1 MLLHEAEEE
10 RGLLLAA
17 QFEVEE
23 MVSTAELYLRAKRL
37 PVRLERRVG
46 PGKALGGLSESEV
59 VGSPGPDGLIGRP
72 VLALSALTALS
83 PSEFWIASVIV
94 CLPLG
99 DWFLRFIPRRSA
111 LACRAPAKG
120 SLLRARRLRRPVWS
134 PAHSGRWPRAR
145 PSPASR
151 CRSRIRRWRR

>member
-72 VLALSALTALS
+72 VLALSAFNCLERYSKPHVIEKKKSPLAALN
-83 PSEFWIASVIV
+83 AS
-94 CLPLG
+94 
-99 DWFLRFIPRRSA
+99 W
-111 LACRAPAKG
+111 
-120 SLLRARRLRRPVWS
+120 
-134 PAHSGRWPRAR
+134 
-145 PSPASR
+145 
-151 CRSRIRRWRR
+151 